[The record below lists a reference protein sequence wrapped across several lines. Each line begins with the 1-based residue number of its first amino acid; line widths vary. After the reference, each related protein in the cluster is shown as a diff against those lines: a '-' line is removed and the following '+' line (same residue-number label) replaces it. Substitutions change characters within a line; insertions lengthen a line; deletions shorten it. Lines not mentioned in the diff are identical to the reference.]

1 MKEFVINDD
10 DLKEED
16 IEMRVIR
23 VKALILNSKGNIL
36 LAFNNNTYQFPGGH
50 VDDGEDIDECIKR
63 EIKEEVGID
72 VKVIKKMYEYKD
84 EKSSQLFYLVEQ
96 TGGVFGTGEGPE
108 FITPN
113 PNKEYYHME
122 MISFE
127 DISKINL
134 VPEEIKIKLIE
145 NIKLNRV

>member
-1 MKEFVINDD
+1 
-10 DLKEED
+10 
-16 IEMRVIR
+16 MRIR
-23 VKALILNSKGNIL
+23 VAGILIQNNSIALMHRIKNGREYYVI
-36 LAFNNNTYQFPGGH
+36 PGGG
-50 VDDGEDIDECIKR
+50 VEENETNEEATIR

-113 PNKEYYHME
+113 PDKGYYHME

-145 NIKLNRV
+145 DIKLNRI

>member
-1 MKEFVINDD
+1 MRIRAAGILIQNNSIALMHRIKNGREYYVI
-10 DLKEED
+10 
-16 IEMRVIR
+16 
-23 VKALILNSKGNIL
+23 
-36 LAFNNNTYQFPGGH
+36 PGGG
-50 VDDGEDIDECIKR
+50 VEENETTEEATIR

-113 PNKEYYHME
+113 PNKGYYHME

-145 NIKLNRV
+145 DIKLNRV

>member
-1 MKEFVINDD
+1 MRIRAAGILIQNNSIALMHRIKNGKEYYVI
-10 DLKEED
+10 
-16 IEMRVIR
+16 
-23 VKALILNSKGNIL
+23 
-36 LAFNNNTYQFPGGH
+36 PGGG
-50 VDDGEDIDECIKR
+50 VEENETTEEATIR

-113 PNKEYYHME
+113 SNKGYYHME

-145 NIKLNRV
+145 DIKLNRV

>member
-1 MKEFVINDD
+1 MRIRAAGILIQNNSIALMHRIKNGREYYVI
-10 DLKEED
+10 
-16 IEMRVIR
+16 
-23 VKALILNSKGNIL
+23 
-36 LAFNNNTYQFPGGH
+36 PGGG
-50 VDDGEDIDECIKR
+50 VEENETTEEATIR

-113 PNKEYYHME
+113 PNKGYYHME

-145 NIKLNRV
+145 DIKLNRI